1 MARGG
6 IVSNSML
13 WAANV
18 LQFSFFIVLSAMY
31 LWRYPGF
38 NDKLA
43 TDQPHVILTR
53 DLHASEVTLHS
64 FVTNAIDKLEM
75 SFSFFKCFSMIMSI
89 MFKQMRQ

>member
-38 NDKLA
+38 NNKLA

-64 FVTNAIDKLEM
+64 FITNTVDKLEM
-75 SFSFFKCFSMIMSI
+75 SLLIFRSSLTILSI
-89 MFKQMRQ
+89 

>member
-75 SFSFFKCFSMIMSI
+75 SFSFFKCFSKIMSI
-89 MFKQMRQ
+89 MFKQMRR

>member
-31 LWRYPGF
+31 LLRYPGF

-53 DLHASEVTLHS
+53 DLHASEVTLNS

-75 SFSFFKCFSMIMSI
+75 SFSFLKCSSKIMSVHV
-89 MFKQMRQ
+89 